1 MDKEKLLNQFKQK
14 NKKLFELSQ
23 KIVVSGLIE
32 SWNSETNE
40 FIVHNPPIYQI
51 EVWRPFIFDVRLIPT
66 EFNGI
71 KVVDRLIGS
80 YPSEFPGENAALPI
94 EEYKAPERY
103 IKFVDNNIGLISK
116 KIKIPNLT
124 REEALDALTGDFKKH
139 IKWCNDMRISMIKD
153 EKDNIA
159 FFNELLYEVRQVYF
173 LSDVYNTYK
182 EKEWYYSVT
191 GTKFT
196 KNKPIIVGL
205 NWGVD
210 NNWIKKGNKYSPQ
223 CNYPFSTFEGLYDD
237 LGSFKRTIS
246 LFHKYF
252 PSALNGMQTNLCFF
266 RSENE
271 NQITKKDIELC
282 TPIFN
287 KLISYTSPSCIMVF
301 SKRAHNYFINQK
313 NSKIKTES
321 ISTDKKTIC
330 FSKGKIIINN
340 NEIDYYHL
348 PHPNSYRFHKT
359 EYIEKLWELCLRNN
373 E

>member
-40 FIVHNPPIYQI
+40 FIVHNPPMYQI

-116 KIKIPNLT
+116 KIKIQNLT
-124 REEALDALTGDFKKH
+124 RDEALDALTGDFKKH
-139 IKWCNDMRISMIKD
+139 IKWYNDMRISMIND

-196 KNKPIIVGL
+196 KNKPLIIGF

-210 NNWIKKGNKYSPQ
+210 NKWIEKGNKYAPQ
-223 CNYPFSTFEGLYDD
+223 CDYPFSTFEGLYDD
-237 LGSFKRTIS
+237 LGSFKRTIP
-246 LFHKYF
+246 LFYEYF
-252 PSALNGMQTNLCFF
+252 PSALSGTQMNYCFF

-271 NQITKKDIELC
+271 GQITSGDLELC
-282 TPIFN
+282 KPIFEKIVN
-287 KLISYTSPSCIMVF
+287 YLNPSCIISF
-301 SKRAHNYFINQK
+301 TKKTHFLTHNDSQ
-313 NSKIKTES
+313 IKTIE
-321 ISTDKKTIC
+321 IPNGKSTL
-330 FSKGKIIINN
+330 SVLKGKVMINN
-340 NEIDYYHL
+340 RLIDFYNL
-348 PHPNSYRFHKT
+348 PHPNYPVNSEARVKA
-359 EYIEKLWELCLRNN
+359 WEECFK
-373 E
+373 